1 MSISKAARSVI
12 VLGMAF
18 LVSPLFA
25 TGVPEAGTE
34 VVNVYSHRH
43 YDTDRALFEAFTEET
58 GIEVRVVEAG
68 ADELIQRLRAEG
80 EQTEADVLITVD
92 AARLNR
98 AKSMDLLQSV
108 SSESLEERIPSHLR
122 ERDGHWYALT
132 KRARVIAYHNER
144 SDRSILSTYE
154 ALAESDFD
162 DAIAIRSSGNVY
174 NQSLLASIIAHNG
187 AETARQWA
195 AGVVDNMARDPQGGD
210 RDQLKAIAAGEADY
224 AVVNTYYI
232 GQMLNSTD
240 PQEQQVGEQIGVFFP
255 NQEGR
260 GAHVNVSGAGVTRH
274 AKNRDNAVR
283 LIEFLVSDRAQERF
297 AKANYEY
304 PVVDDVDLAPS
315 VAAWGEFKE
324 DSLDLSRLG
333 EHNDEAVR
341 IFDEVGWQ

>member
-1 MSISKAARSVI
+1 MNMQRTARSVI
-12 VLGMAF
+12 VLAMAF
-18 LVSPLFA
+18 FASALFA
-25 TGVPEAGTE
+25 SGASEPGTE

-68 ADELIQRLRAEG
+68 ADELIQRLQAEG

-108 SSESLEERIPSHLR
+108 SSEVLEGRIPSHLR
-122 ERDGHWYALT
+122 DREGQWYALT
-132 KRARVIAYHNER
+132 KRARIIAYHNER

-154 ALAESDFD
+154 ALAGGEFE
-162 DAIAIRSSGNVY
+162 DAIAIRSSSNVY

-187 AETARQWA
+187 EEAARQWA
-195 AGVVDNMARDPQGGD
+195 AGVVENMARDPQGGD
-210 RDQLKAIAAGEADY
+210 RDQLRAIAAGEADY

-240 PQEQQVGEQIGVFFP
+240 PQEREVGEQIGVFFP
-255 NQEGR
+255 NQQGR
-260 GAHVNVSGAGVTRH
+260 GAHVNVSGAGVTKH
-274 AKNRDNAVR
+274 ANNRENAVR
-283 LIEFLVSDRAQERF
+283 LIEFLVSDRAQEQF

-304 PVVDDVDLAPS
+304 PVVEDVALAPS
-315 VAAWGEFKE
+315 VAAWGDFKE
-324 DSLDLSRLG
+324 DSLDLSLLG
-333 EHNDEAVR
+333 EYNDDAVR

>member
-1 MSISKAARSVI
+1 
-12 VLGMAF
+12 
-18 LVSPLFA
+18 
-25 TGVPEAGTE
+25 
-34 VVNVYSHRH
+34 VNVYSHRH

-68 ADELIQRLRAEG
+68 ADELIQRLQAEG

-108 SSESLEERIPSHLR
+108 SSEVLEERIPSYLR
-122 ERDGHWYALT
+122 DREGQWYALT
-132 KRARVIAYHNER
+132 KRARIIAYHNQR

-154 ALAESDFD
+154 ALAGGEFE
-162 DAIAIRSSGNVY
+162 DAIAIRSSSNVY

-187 AETARQWA
+187 EEAAREWA
-195 AGVVDNMARDPQGGD
+195 AGVVENMARDPQGGD
-210 RDQLKAIAAGEADY
+210 RDQLRAIAAGEADY

-240 PQEQQVGEQIGVFFP
+240 PQEREVGEQIGVFFP

-260 GAHVNVSGAGVTRH
+260 GAHVNVSGAAVTRH
-274 AKNRDNAVR
+274 ANNRENAVR
-283 LIEFLVSDRAQERF
+283 LIEFLVSDRAQEQF

-304 PVVDDVDLAPS
+304 PVVEDVALAPS

-324 DSLDLSRLG
+324 DSLDLSLLG
-333 EHNDEAVR
+333 EYNDDAVR